1 MSKITRYNGNL
12 KAFASEATG
21 TERTIFGDTAQS
33 DTLDANI
40 TLELLRGWGVIGV
53 ESNPTKQ
60 HFNGL
65 GFTLGQLISY
75 LHQRGIAEW
84 NAAQEYYAGSVVT
97 TDAGIYQ
104 LKSGGDGSY
113 DPDTEGG
120 VNWALIPTQAKVD
133 AKADKATTYT
143 ETEVNNLL
151 DDKADKATTYT
162 ETEVDDLLDDK
173 ADQATTYT
181 ETEVDGLLN
190 AKADQATTYTKTEA
204 AVDFGS
210 TTDDLDTVVKS
221 GFYRIENNAN
231 LPPGADSGQLIVS
244 RGGDTILQI
253 VSDFGG
259 RLWQRSGNPSN
270 VGGPGSYS
278 DWQEISAQGIGV
290 GQTWQDVTSSRAHGV
305 TYTNSTG
312 KPITAVVSIRDGG
325 VTPAT
330 AFVGATRVIYIY
342 DLHATGAS
350 FTFIIPAGSTYKS
363 DYSINILQSWVELR

>member
-1 MSKITRYNGNL
+1 MAKIDRYNGNMA
-12 KAFASEATG
+12 AFAADALS

-33 DTLDANI
+33 NTLDANI
-40 TLELLRGWGVIGV
+40 TADFLRGWGLVGV
-53 ESNPTKQ
+53 NENPTKQ
-60 HFNGL
+60 DFNGL
-65 GFTLGQLISY
+65 AFTLGQLISY

-84 NAAQEYYAGSVVT
+84 NTAQEYFDGSVVT

-104 LKSGGDGSY
+104 LKSGGDGSS
-113 DPDTEGG
+113 DPDTDDGS
-120 VNWALIPTQAKVD
+120 NWELIPTQAKVD
-133 AKADKATTYT
+133 
-143 ETEVNNLL
+143 
-151 DDKADKATTYT
+151 
-162 ETEVDDLLDDK
+162 
-173 ADQATTYT
+173 
-181 ETEVDGLLN
+181 

-221 GFYRIENNAN
+221 GFYRIQENAN

-244 RGGDTILQI
+244 SGEDTILQL

-290 GQTWQDVTSSRAHGV
+290 GQTWQDMTASRAHGV

-312 KPITAVVSIRDGG
+312 KPITAVINVSDSGNIN
-325 VTPAT
+325 PAT
-330 AFVGATRVIYIY
+330 AFVDANRVIYIN
-342 DLHATGAS
+342 DLLGGAS

-363 DYSINILQSWVELR
+363 DYSPNPLQSWVELR